1 MTYFL
6 HSKCEGNDTLGALL
20 MGHDFKSWWTGS
32 NMSIEE
38 SRRLVP
44 GQNATTVQVIVENS
58 KLTALGCRWSFRSY
72 YLDDRE
78 SK

>member
-1 MTYFL
+1 
-6 HSKCEGNDTLGALL
+6 

-44 GQNATTVQVIVENS
+44 GQNATTVQVFIENS
-58 KLTALGCRWSFRSY
+58 KLITLGCSWGFRSY